1 MKRSLISLLIAGLFA
16 GTAAIAADN
25 ESTNP
30 NSSEVTSDPKAA
42 ETSQSRAADPKQR
55 EAMNDADTA
64 KYESEFK
71 KIDKD
76 NDGTLDRKEARKM
89 SNKNISKNFDTIDAD
104 KSGTLSWD
112 EVNTYMAANPAG
124 TKDQM

>member
-112 EVNTYMAANPAG
+112 EVNTYMAAHPAG